1 MAVRRRG
8 RTLAITIGAI
18 ALGAWSGCQDDSSD
32 SALPGEQTADPVAGV
47 AEAGGRTFGEP
58 RLSLGLKVASPG
70 AHYEVRGPVEPGE
83 GRFRVESE
91 IVSSTAQIHLG
102 TVIGLDGEGF
112 ENTVQETGGLSGR
125 DGQRCW
131 FNPHAP
137 VGSFLGTA
145 SVEESVRVIGAV
157 LESLGSEV
165 SSARRVESDSYEV
178 FLKASAAHPRNDFR
192 TTKERVWGD
201 RNLLAQL
208 AGPIE
213 IGLSEE
219 GRVGDVALRLPGYE
233 PYVPFERDRSLD
245 VTIDATLRPTEEEL
259 AIDPPECQ
267 AIE

>member
-1 MAVRRRG
+1 M
-8 RTLAITIGAI
+8 TIGAV

-32 SALPGEQTADPVAGV
+32 SGLPEEQTADPVAVV
-47 AEAGGRTFGEP
+47 AEAGARTFGEP

-83 GRFRVESE
+83 GRFRVEPE
-91 IVSSTAQIHLG
+91 VVSSSAEIRLR

-112 ENTVQETGGLSGR
+112 ENTVEETGGLP
-125 DGQRCW
+125 GQESRRCW

-145 SVEESVRVIGAV
+145 SVEESVRVVGAA

-165 SSARRVESDSYEV
+165 SSARRADGESYEV
-178 FLKASAAHPRNDFR
+178 VLKASAAQPRNDFR

-201 RNLLAQL
+201 RNLLTQL

-213 IGLSEE
+213 ISVSEE
-219 GRVGDVALRLPGYE
+219 GRVADVTLRLRGYE
-233 PYVPFERDRSLD
+233 PYVPFQRDRSLD
-245 VTIDATLRPTEEEL
+245 VTIDATLASTNEEL
-259 AIDPPECQ
+259 VIDPPDCQ